1 MNGFIMIK
9 KLKYHLENWIY
20 QKRWSKPIILEHYR
34 IKENSFSGKK
44 LNIIYLTH
52 FDGPFSINNT
62 FEPLKE
68 LGAVFKFELDPQID
82 RKNWYSIKKQR
93 NEEMLSFVKMITSKV
108 KIDVIVCYLSGFST
122 TPNILQE
129 IKKLNIPMVNESL
142 DDERKFR
149 SKKGKDGIYKGTKD
163 ICHLFDLSLTTSK
176 SALVKY
182 LVEGANP
189 FYKDYAGN
197 EKIYQNLYL
206 EKVYDVS
213 FIGANYGI
221 RSSYIKFLHQAGID
235 VYTKGSGWDNG
246 FASDDEM
253 IKIFNQSKIV
263 LGFSTVGKNDDICIL
278 KGRDFEVPLTG
289 SFYITSYHQEL
300 SEYFE
305 IGQDIETYSSKE
317 ELLSKILFYLQHD
330 EEREAIA
337 SHGYQTGINYY
348 TAKQSYEKIFG
359 YLKL

>member
-1 MNGFIMIK
+1 M
-9 KLKYHLENWIY
+9 
-20 QKRWSKPIILEHYR
+20 EHYR

-68 LGAVFKFELDPQID
+68 LGEVFKFELDPQMD

-149 SKKGKDGIYKGTKD
+149 SKERKRWYLWGAKD

-176 SALVKY
+176 K
-182 LVEGANP
+182 
-189 FYKDYAGN
+189 
-197 EKIYQNLYL
+197 
-206 EKVYDVS
+206 
-213 FIGANYGI
+213 
-221 RSSYIKFLHQAGID
+221 
-235 VYTKGSGWDNG
+235 
-246 FASDDEM
+246 
-253 IKIFNQSKIV
+253 
-263 LGFSTVGKNDDICIL
+263 
-278 KGRDFEVPLTG
+278 
-289 SFYITSYHQEL
+289 
-300 SEYFE
+300 
-305 IGQDIETYSSKE
+305 
-317 ELLSKILFYLQHD
+317 LLLLNIS
-330 EEREAIA
+330 
-337 SHGYQTGINYY
+337 
-348 TAKQSYEKIFG
+348 
-359 YLKL
+359 